1 VGVAETLVNAEPG
14 LPIVYELVVTV
25 AHAGA
30 AEMATA
36 APKLAMVSARVPASS
51 LARLLPLGVFAEAIG
66 SCI

>member
-1 VGVAETLVNAEPG
+1 VGVADTLVKADPG
-14 LPIVYELVVTV
+14 VPIVYELVVV

-30 AEMATA
+30 AMATA

>member
-1 VGVAETLVNAEPG
+1 MGVADTLVKADPG
-14 LPIVYELVVTV
+14 VPIVYELVVTV

-30 AEMATA
+30 AMATA
-36 APKLAMVSARVPASS
+36 APKLAMVSARVPATS